1 MINLRTMLQKSAA
14 KLAGQPADKCAVAA
28 TLGHGRNHVH

>member
-14 KLAGQPADKCAVAA
+14 KLAGQPADKCAVAT
-28 TLGHGRNHVH
+28 TLDNGRNCVH